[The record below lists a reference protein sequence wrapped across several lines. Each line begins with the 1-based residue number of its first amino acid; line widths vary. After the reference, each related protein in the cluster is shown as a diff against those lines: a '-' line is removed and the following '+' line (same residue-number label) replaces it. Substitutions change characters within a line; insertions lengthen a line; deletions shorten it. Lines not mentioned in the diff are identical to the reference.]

1 MWERVQAIPLQN
13 LKSYLL
19 AVGPLFYSISS
30 GLTGSFSGTMDFWSL
45 SRDSALRMSIFH
57 REKMPLVTITPFNYL
72 VFSRGG
78 GVSVWML
85 CWLCA
90 TGTWE
95 YHTNFRWVL
104 QSFIINLTTLTNK
117 DILTYQIHL
126 TGPKR
131 NDVCLLQLKNTN
143 QFLRFL
149 SGQDLDLEHFL
160 SWQSLP

>member
-1 MWERVQAIPLQN
+1 
-13 LKSYLL
+13 
-19 AVGPLFYSISS
+19 
-30 GLTGSFSGTMDFWSL
+30 MDFWSL

-72 VFSRGG
+72 VFSRGEEFLYECYAG
-78 GVSVWML
+78 CVPQGLGNTTPISDEF
-85 CWLCA
+85 C
-90 TGTWE
+90 
-95 YHTNFRWVL
+95 
-104 QSFIINLTTLTNK
+104 IINLTTLTNK
-117 DILTYQIHL
+117 DIIAYQIHL

-131 NDVCLLQLKNTN
+131 DDVCLLQLKNTN